1 MEQLS
6 VSDSL
11 KKDISAASAPKPIG
25 KVLVMKSGKVI
36 FRMPS
41 EDGNSHVDFE
51 LIKGIETN
59 FYQELV
65 SAHPSQKNVHFL
77 GQVNHKVI
85 AVPDLDQIF

>member
-6 VSDSL
+6 VSDSI
-11 KKDISAASAPKPIG
+11 KKDISTASAPKPIG

-85 AVPDLDQIF
+85 AVPDLD